1 MSEPTIEFLISK
13 SVGIAEH
20 TASPFFSMGRCIVP
34 PWCPTDKAPAI
45 FEAMGKVM
53 KGIDAIGKDRKNE
66 QQKYRFRGIDDVY
79 NALHSLLAENGVIT
93 NPVVL
98 DRAERAT
105 TSSKSGSAQVSVT
118 ERVEYWCTSCVDGS
132 VLILGPVWSEA
143 LDNSDKATN
152 KCMSFAQKY
161 ALLQAFTIPTEDV
174 AEGDRE
180 TVQRAPRDDKH
191 QEKQREPGDDTA
203 TDVISTD
210 TAKQVYRQFG
220 ELGVT
225 KEMLDAKIGY
235 GVDGLEVG
243 WLETLRG
250 WRDECK
256 NTVGVTRLFGAK
268 TENKTP

>member
-1 MSEPTIEFLISK
+1 
-13 SVGIAEH
+13 
-20 TASPFFSMGRCIVP
+20 MGRVIVP
-34 PWCPTDKAPAI
+34 MWCPKDQVPKI
-45 FEAMGKVM
+45 FPAMGEVM

-79 NALHSLLAENGVIT
+79 NALHTLFAEHGIIT

-98 DRAERAT
+98 ERHENHT
-105 TSSKSGSAQVSVT
+105 TSSKSGSAQVHIT

-132 VLILGPVWSEA
+132 VMILGPIWSEA

-152 KCMSFAQKY
+152 KAMSFAQKY

-180 TVQRAPRDDKH
+180 TLPRERQEQPRQQQAAQQR
-191 QEKQREPGDDTA
+191 QREPGEDDAGDVIDADTA
-203 TDVISTD
+203 
-210 TAKQVYRQFG
+210 AKVYTGFG

-225 KEMLDAKIGY
+225 ARMLDSKIGY
-235 GVDGLEVG
+235 PVQGLEVG
-243 WLETLRG
+243 WLETLRN

-256 NTVGVTRLFGAK
+256 NKANIERIFGKSGSAERAENFNNNK
-268 TENKTP
+268 ETEK